1 MKPLDLDKLPAPNLT
16 ENAIVVLRERYLSKN
31 EKGEVTET
39 PKEMFFRV
47 AKAVARVE
55 DPYGGEEA
63 VNKWTKTFYEIMANG
78 EFMPNSP
85 CLMNAG
91 RNEEGA
97 YSACFVLPIED
108 SIDGIFD
115 TVKNT
120 ALVQKAGGGTGFS
133 FDRLRPTGDYIKSS
147 GGTTSGPLSF
157 WKVLSEATNAIQQG
171 AFRRGANMG
180 MMSINHPDILKF
192 LTAKQDLSLFTNYN
206 ISVKIPDAWMKQYTE
221 TPNSLHIV
229 TNFRTKEEYAI
240 PKSITGEKIKDYAI
254 QDLVPLKEALASGKM
269 SDYWTMGDVFQI
281 IKSCAWNTGE
291 PGLFFIDAV
300 NAANPTP
307 HLGDIEASNPCGE
320 QPLLPYESCN
330 LGSINVKLCVSPDG
344 TFDWEKFKKKIAV
357 STRFLDDVVDASPYP
372 IPEISEMCHKNR
384 KIGLGVMGFADALY
398 LMGIPYN
405 SDKGVSFGR
414 ELMRVLNETSQD
426 VSSKLAEEKGNFP
439 AWEGSLWETVWGKR
453 PMRNSVTTTVAP
465 TGTISIIADCS
476 GGIEPLFSLVFFRN
490 VLNGK
495 KLTEVSPIFMQAA
508 KEGGFYSEKLE
519 EKILAGGSVS
529 HIEGIPSAIKKV
541 FVCSHDITPKWHLK
555 MQAAFQDHC
564 GSSISKTINLPSS
577 ATEEDVEKAYILAWN
592 LRCKGVTV
600 YRDGCRSNQ
609 PMSLKDADPVEAVA
623 EEREYQVRKPVK
635 TPALLSSVRLRQ
647 NTPHGNMHVNI
658 SVDPRTDR
666 DYEIFAQ
673 LGKAGDIMA
682 SDLEAMCRLASL
694 YLRIGGSLADIQEQ
708 LTGIGS
714 NVSIPT
720 RTGKISSLADGLGH
734 ALKNYLTAKE
744 TNGIDNLLLGHYILQ
759 EPPAKKAA
767 APLVAVPVPEKEVTQ
782 IESQTKCP
790 SCGVGVVVR
799 SEGCLKCS
807 LLCGYSKCG

>member
-1 MKPLDLDKLPAPNLT
+1 MKTLDLTNLPEPRLT
-16 ENAIVVLRERYLSKN
+16 ENAIVVLRDRYLSKN
-31 EKGEVTET
+31 EKGEVVET

-55 DPYGGEEA
+55 EPYGGKSA
-63 VNKWTKTFYEIMANG
+63 VNTWAKTFYEVMANG

-97 YSACFVLPIED
+97 YSACFVLPIDD

-147 GGTTSGPLSF
+147 GGTTSGPISF

-192 LTAKQDLSLFTNYN
+192 LTAKQDLALFTNYN
-206 ISVKIPDAWMKQYTE
+206 ISVKIPDAWMTQYTE
-221 TPNSLHIV
+221 APETLHKV
-229 TNFRTKEEYAI
+229 VNFRTDKEYLI
-240 PKSITGEKIKDYAI
+240 PKSITGDKIKDYSL
-254 QDLVPLKEALASGKM
+254 QDLVPVEKAPSYGSPSE
-269 SDYWTMGDVFQI
+269 YWTMGDIFQI

-344 TFDWEKFKKKIAV
+344 TFDWDKYREKIAV
-357 STRFLDDVVDASPYP
+357 ATRFLDDVVDASPYP
-372 IPEISEMCHKNR
+372 IPEIAEMCHKNR
-384 KIGLGVMGFADALY
+384 KIGLGVMGFADALF

-405 SDKGVSFGR
+405 SEKGINFGR
-414 ELMRVLNETSQD
+414 ELMRVLNETSQG

-439 AWEGSLWETVWGKR
+439 AWEGSLWETAWGKK

-495 KLTEVSPIFMQAA
+495 KLTEISPIFVKAA
-508 KEGGFYSEKLE
+508 KDGGFYSEKLVE
-519 EKILAGGSVS
+519 TILAEGSVS
-529 HIEGIPSAIKKV
+529 HIDGIPSAIKKV

-555 MQAAFQDHC
+555 MQAAFQENC
-564 GSSISKTINLPSS
+564 GSSISKTINLPNS
-577 ATEEDVEKAYILAWN
+577 ATEEDVEKAYLLAWS

-609 PMSLKDADPVEAVA
+609 PMALEKAPEEVVEGKD
-623 EEREYQVRKPVK
+623 REYQIRKPVK

-658 SVDPRTDR
+658 SVDPKTDR

-694 YLRIGGSLADIQEQ
+694 YLRIGGSVADIQEQ

-734 ALKNYLTAKE
+734 ALKNYLTAKQN
-744 TNGIDNLLLGHYILQ
+744 NGIDNLLLGNYILQ
-759 EPPAKKAA
+759 EPPAKKTA
-767 APLVAVPVPEKEVTQ
+767 APLVAVPLKEEATL
-782 IESQTKCP
+782 IHASKCP
-790 SCGVGVVVR
+790 SCGIGSVVR

-807 LLCGYSKCG
+807 LNCGYSKCG